1 MWDDLRDLVSFMV
14 LFAIA
19 RRLEKAREID
29 RHVRV
34 KVRRSVG
41 ERRMEVEFIP
51 LREVGEGTSAELMN
65 QLIQSLA
72 QQLASFFSIQGEL
85 EDVG

>member
-1 MWDDLRDLVSFMV
+1 MIFPGGSQEQ
-14 LFAIA
+14 
-19 RRLEKAREID
+19 LEKAKEIG

-51 LREVGEGTSAELMN
+51 LTELGESASVELMN

-72 QQLASFFSIQGEL
+72 QQLASFFSIQGEI